1 MPVEITW
8 YGHSCFRLVS
18 RGEPTVVIDPYDEG
32 IGLSVPT
39 LRADVLAISHEHSDH
54 CNRSAVRGKPKV
66 LCGPGEYEIGGVF
79 ITGIATYHD
88 EKQGKERGKNTMYL
102 VEFQDL
108 TVLHAGDLG
117 HVPTQSQIGDL
128 PDVDVLLL
136 PVGGGPT
143 IGASQAVEVV
153 SLIEP
158 KIVIPM
164 HYRLP
169 GLTLKLDP
177 VSRFLKAMGSEGG
190 EPLESLRAGRVNLPE
205 ETQVVVLQP
214 RK

>member
-8 YGHSCFRLVS
+8 YGYSCFRLVS
-18 RGEPTVVIDPYDEG
+18 RGEPSVVMDPYGEG
-32 IGLSVPT
+32 IGLPVPT
-39 LRADVLAISHEHSDH
+39 LRADVLTISHEHNGH
-54 CNRSAVRGKPKV
+54 NNRSAVRGKPKI

-108 TVLHAGDLG
+108 TILHAGDLG
-117 HVPTQSQIGDL
+117 YVPTQAQVGDL

-143 IGASQAVEVV
+143 IGAGQAVEVLG
-153 SLIEP
+153 LIEP

-169 GLTLKLDP
+169 GLLLKLDP
-177 VSRFLKAMGSEGG
+177 VSRFLKAIGAE
-190 EPLESLRAGRVNLPE
+190 EAKPLESLRASRSNLPE
-205 ETQVVVLQP
+205 ETQVVLLQP
-214 RK
+214 RQ